1 MNITQTVNELIALVI
16 EELEIP
22 ANRFFAFQSF
32 ALDFI
37 RYLRT
42 DGNSGILNERKQVY
56 YNLTELGYTTVNLP
70 ADFVDYVT
78 VGTQIG
84 RYTKALAFN
93 GHLTDHKFK
102 EQTGLL
108 TRTNNNIWYWG
119 NLWGLGTS
127 LWGPM
132 GQVQA
137 FGNGGDYGDFNID
150 YVNRKLILSPTI
162 VYTNITLD
170 YISNCLEPSD
180 CTTIHPYFIMA
191 FKEYI
196 KYKHFENKGNQ
207 QYLIHK
213 DNYAAEYLS
222 AWRRKNKRRTQDI
235 VKIFDRTRGYRN
247 GYY

>member
-1 MNITQTVNELIALVI
+1 VITQTVNELVALVI

-32 ALDFI
+32 AMDFI
-37 RYLRT
+37 RQLRI
-42 DGNSGILNERKQVY
+42 DGRTGILNERREVY
-56 YNLTELGYTTVNLP
+56 YNLADIGYTTVNLP
-70 ADFVDYVT
+70 HDYVDYVT

-84 RYTKALAFN
+84 RYIKALAFN

-150 YVNRKLILSPTI
+150 LANKKLILSPTFAYSN
-162 VYTNITLD
+162 VTLQ
-170 YISNCLEPSD
+170 YISNCLEPSET
-180 CTTIHPYFIMA
+180 TTIHPYFIMA
-191 FKEYI
+191 FKEFI
-196 KYKHFENKGNQ
+196 KYKHFENKGNAQ
-207 QYLIHK
+207 FQVHQK
-213 DNYAAEYLS
+213 NYQAEYIY
-222 AWRRKNKRRTQDI
+222 AWQRKNRRKTQDI
-235 VKIFDRTRGYRN
+235 IKIFDRTRGYRN